1 MIKTLK
7 IEFDGLESV
16 EVSGEH
22 VKQFERI
29 DNVCLNENGNMIEIR
44 KLLVVVDS
52 MANKE
57 YSGFS
62 SEHTAFDRITAFN
75 DIIDF
80 EIEDDE
86 SVHIVFTDYEPY
98 ESEFNRNQ
106 YTMIDENGNLHIL
119 ITDNKDLVPSGF
131 TQPNLILIDG
141 VTDDENS

>member
-7 IEFDGLESV
+7 IEFEGPDSV
-16 EVSGEH
+16 EVSGKH
-22 VKQFERI
+22 VKQFKRI
-29 DNVCLNENGNMIEIR
+29 DNVCLDENCNIIETR
-44 KLLVVVDS
+44 KLLVVLDS
-52 MANKE
+52 GANKE
-57 YSGFS
+57 YNGYS
-62 SEHTAFDRITAFN
+62 SEYTVFDRITAFN

-141 VTDDENS
+141 VIDDEDC